1 MLLDLGS
8 LAKGYIADKLRMYCH
23 QNHAVYAL
31 INLGGNIV
39 TYGASPKHQ
48 DGFWRIGI
56 RDPKEQGSNHW
67 RSSKSRMP
75 LL

>member
-48 DGFWRIGI
+48 DGFGV
-56 RDPKEQGSNHW
+56 
-67 RSSKSRMP
+67 
-75 LL
+75 